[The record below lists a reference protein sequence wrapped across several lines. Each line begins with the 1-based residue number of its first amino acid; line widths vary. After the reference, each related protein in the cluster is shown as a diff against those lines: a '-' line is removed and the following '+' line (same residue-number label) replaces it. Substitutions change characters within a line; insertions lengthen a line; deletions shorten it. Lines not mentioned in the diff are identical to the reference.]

1 MVLNVVFDVPP
12 QVTQGLLNGTLE
24 RVGGVVRDSS
34 SKQVV
39 MWLQEGG
46 SQVTKALAKPPLA
59 GGANA
64 LAAANPLLA
73 TANLGVSVAG
83 SSTVGAFF
91 CPLK

>member
-1 MVLNVVFDVPP
+1 MNLNVVFDVPAL
-12 QVTQGLLNGTLE
+12 VVQGLMNSSLE

-46 SQVTKALAKPPLA
+46 SHASKALAQPPLA

-64 LAAANPLLA
+64 LA
-73 TANLGVSVAG
+73 TA
-83 SSTVGAFF
+83 
-91 CPLK
+91 P